1 MALRTGGHQHLGFQ
15 SAGSVLRNLPG
26 DLLVSKQQIRRAEAI
41 ACVRLK
47 RQEANQNLGF
57 ASRPFVLCGLPIKK
71 PATGQLLHERRNG
84 HFSLQVTGHP
94 TYGLPWGQDRLIPIF
109 LATLAIRQQSQTIQF
124 RSAAEML
131 DSFGMQQ
138 GGTQYRRLIA
148 AFQRI
153 FGATIFFG
161 TETQRERAMVVHH
174 ARFNFMSEARIWYS
188 READQPTLPGCF
200 RNEIVLSHEFFKEI
214 MSHPIPTDMEAAK
227 ALSCS
232 PAALDLF
239 MWLSY
244 RCFVAKGRE
253 RVPLFGDFGL
263 VSQLGSA
270 EYARP
275 RKFRERLEG
284 WLDLV
289 RTMWPECPAVWTRP
303 ARVCGLIGRVQFC
316 PVEELLAMF
325 KDKVGIRRLSL
336 AQIEATVANHLVR
349 GRAQGASGRPLF
361 QPSDFDVPGKTS
373 EAVARPGSAG
383 STTVVTTLRFCTL
396 SGRSN
401 AFEETTNRSTR

>member
-1 MALRTGGHQHLGFQ
+1 M
-15 SAGSVLRNLPG
+15 
-26 DLLVSKQQIRRAEAI
+26 
-41 ACVRLK
+41 
-47 RQEANQNLGF
+47 
-57 ASRPFVLCGLPIKK
+57 
-71 PATGQLLHERRNG
+71 
-84 HFSLQVTGHP
+84 TGHP
-94 TYGLPWGQDRLIPIF
+94 SFGLPWGQDRLIPIF

-138 GGTQYRRLIA
+138 GGTQYRRLVA

-161 TETQRERAMVVHH
+161 TDTQRERAAVVHQ
-174 ARFNFMSEARIWYS
+174 ARFNFMRRGADLVIHATRIKPHSSWRLPKMKS
-188 READQPTLPGCF
+188 SSADAG
-200 RNEIVLSHEFFKEI
+200 FFKEI

-263 VSQLGSA
+263 VNQLGSSD
-270 EYARP
+270 YARP

-284 WLDLV
+284 WLDLAV
-289 RTMWPECPAVWTRP
+289 RSMWPECILRRNGYDWHRKLRWVDRAAAVLPAWE
-303 ARVCGLIGRVQFC
+303 ANDAYIGTTNWN
-316 PVEELLAMF
+316 LAT
-325 KDKVGIRRLSL
+325 VHG
-336 AQIEATVANHLVR
+336 ANQEATGR
-349 GRAQGASGRPLF
+349 GS
-361 QPSDFDVPGKTS
+361 SS
-373 EAVARPGSAG
+373 EMD
-383 STTVVTTLRFCTL
+383 
-396 SGRSN
+396 
-401 AFEETTNRSTR
+401 AFLGTRLPRV